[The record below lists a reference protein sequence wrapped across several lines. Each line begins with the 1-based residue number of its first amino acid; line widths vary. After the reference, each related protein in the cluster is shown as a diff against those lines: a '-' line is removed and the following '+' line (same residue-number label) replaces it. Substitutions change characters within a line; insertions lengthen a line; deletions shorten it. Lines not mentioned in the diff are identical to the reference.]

1 MKVEKYRKKISIGA
15 IKGKQRQERGDNMKD
30 KNDSCRV
37 KHLEQNMLRKKLKMG
52 SQQDMRLNQE
62 I

>member
-37 KHLEQNMLRKKLKMG
+37 KHLKQNMLRKKLKMG
-52 SQQDMRLNQE
+52 S
-62 I
+62 